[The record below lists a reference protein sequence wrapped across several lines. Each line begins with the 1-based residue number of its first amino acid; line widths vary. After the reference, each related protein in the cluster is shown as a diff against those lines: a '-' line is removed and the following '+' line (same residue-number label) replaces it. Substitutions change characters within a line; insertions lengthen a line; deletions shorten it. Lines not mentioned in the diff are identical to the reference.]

1 MGNDISSSISP
12 PPFNLKDC
20 FINGEIDLFRYR
32 AYKNR
37 RRRQNL
43 RFHRLQ
49 ELMDSRDQQQPNSK
63 RILPKR
69 ARRSVKK
76 HRLLVRGTDGQLK
89 EYTTKDTLWYQLYCS
104 RDDLCDSLL
113 MKFCNRFRI
122 PHHYYNELVEELSNN
137 KKFQR

>member
-1 MGNDISSSISP
+1 MGNNISSSISP

-20 FINGEIDLFRYR
+20 FINGKIDLFRYR

-37 RRRQNL
+37 RRQQNL

-49 ELMDSRDQQQPNSK
+49 DLMDSPDQQQPNSK

-69 ARRSVKK
+69 ARRSVKN

-89 EYTTKDTLWYQLYCS
+89 
-104 RDDLCDSLL
+104 
-113 MKFCNRFRI
+113 
-122 PHHYYNELVEELSNN
+122 
-137 KKFQR
+137 